1 MCRDVCVY
9 IYTIIYISY
18 IYVHTI
24 CAEGVGVGFSSG
36 FACFVRGRSS
46 TKVMT
51 VADYLN
57 AEVSETGFGG
67 VTTDAH
73 WWLPPRTGTNF

>member
-1 MCRDVCVY
+1 M
-9 IYTIIYISY
+9 
-18 IYVHTI
+18 
-24 CAEGVGVGFSSG
+24 GFSSG
-36 FACFVRGRSS
+36 FVCFVRGRSS